1 MTRFYIFII
10 RIVLGAAFAVLIS
23 RFFFPEANP
32 VYIAGMGIFLV
43 GAAYVAEY
51 FRNKKSTR
59 DL

>member
-23 RFFFPEANP
+23 RFFFPNANP

-51 FRNKKSTR
+51 FRNKKST
-59 DL
+59 

>member
-10 RIVLGAAFAVLIS
+10 RIVLGAAFAVLLS

-43 GAAYVAEY
+43 GAAYLAEY
-51 FRNKKSTR
+51 FRNKKST
-59 DL
+59 

>member
-23 RFFFPEANP
+23 RFFFPNANP

-43 GAAYVAEY
+43 GAAYLAEY
-51 FRNKKSTR
+51 FRNKKSI
-59 DL
+59 

>member
-23 RFFFPEANP
+23 RFFYPDANP
-32 VYIAGMGIFLV
+32 VYIAGMGVFLV
-43 GAAYVAEY
+43 GAAYLAEY

-59 DL
+59 DR

>member
-23 RFFFPEANP
+23 RFFFPNANP

-43 GAAYVAEY
+43 GAAYLAEF
-51 FRNKKSTR
+51 FRNKKST
-59 DL
+59 

>member
-10 RIVLGAAFAVLIS
+10 RIVLGAGFAVLIS
-23 RFFFPEANP
+23 RFFYPDANP

-51 FRNKKSTR
+51 FRNKKST
-59 DL
+59 

>member
-23 RFFFPEANP
+23 RFFYPDANP

-51 FRNKKSTR
+51 FRNKKST
-59 DL
+59 